1 MAVTSTPNLGS
12 GVLNVSS
19 IVSALMAVEQQPVTA
34 LETKIGKAS
43 SNISM
48 LGTFMAKASA
58 LQTALSAL
66 SSAASF
72 GSRSATSTNA
82 GLVTATATSSA
93 AVGDL
98 DISVSRSARAQQTLL
113 SHADFT
119 TAAALVGVGSVS
131 LVTSDNATGLT
142 VATSATDTLATLA
155 AKINI
160 KGQQTLLTNAA
171 FTSAGALVGGG
182 GLTLAITAG
191 ATIGTT
197 VIPTTAGTT
206 TLSSLA
212 ADINAGSYGVT
223 AAVKQ
228 QDDGTFGLQLTSTS
242 SGGTF
247 TAPTAI
253 GAYTPTA
260 ATTTAPVYGV
270 TASVVKTAGSS
281 FGLLLSGVST
291 GLSQS
296 FTAPAT
302 IGSYNPVTVNT
313 VAPTDAALT
322 LNGVDYTSAS
332 NNFSNV
338 LSGVSLQL
346 NQSVTTVVGTVP
358 TTTARLTVAAQSA
371 SATTAVQ
378 AVATAYND
386 MLVQYKSLTRSGAD
400 PATRGP
406 LNGDS
411 TLNTFM
417 YKVRVFFNAGAYDS
431 TGTNHVTWSASGVTF
446 QRDGTLA
453 VDSKALGTAL
463 SGTLGTI
470 LSNGLY
476 MGSTSST
483 SDLRA
488 FMSSSALS
496 TGLLGAD
503 NAGRKTSLAALNAQK
518 SKLTAKLATI
528 QATYTKRYAALD
540 AQLTTMQQTSTALAS
555 ALSGLVG
562 STSGQ

>member
-19 IVSALMAVEQQPVTA
+19 IVSALMAVERQPVTA

-48 LGTFMAKASA
+48 LGSFMAKASA

-66 SSAASF
+66 SSSVTF

-82 GLVTATATSSA
+82 GLVTATAKSSA

-119 TAAALVGVGSVS
+119 TAAALVGEGFVS
-131 LVTSDNATGLT
+131 LITSDNATGLT

-171 FTSAGALVGGG
+171 FTSANATVGDG
-182 GLTLAITAG
+182 GLTLAITTG
-191 ATIGTT
+191 EPIGTT
-197 VIPTTAGTT
+197 VIPTTGT

-212 ADINAGSYGVT
+212 ANINAGNYGVT

-253 GAYTPTA
+253 GEHTPTA

-270 TASVVKTAGSS
+270 TASVVKTDASKFS
-281 FGLLLSGVST
+281 LLLSGVST
-291 GLSQS
+291 GELQT
-296 FTAPAT
+296 FTEPVT
-302 IGSYNPVTVNT
+302 IGSHNVTVNT
-313 VAPTDAALT
+313 VIPTDAALT

-386 MLVQYKSLTRSGAD
+386 MLAQYQSLTRSGAD

-431 TGTNHVTWSASGVTF
+431 TGTNHATWSASGVTF

-503 NAGRKTSLAALNAQK
+503 NAGRKTSLAALNAQR

>member
-1 MAVTSTPNLGS
+1 MAVTSASNLGS

-19 IVSALMAVEQQPVTA
+19 IVSALMAVEQKPVTA
-34 LETKIGKAS
+34 LDTKIGKAS
-43 SNISM
+43 SSISM

-66 SSAASF
+66 SSSVTF
-72 GSRSATSTNA
+72 GSRSVTSTNA

-98 DISVSRSARAQQTLL
+98 DISVSRSARAQQTRL

-119 TAAALVGVGSVS
+119 TAAALVGEGSVS
-131 LVTSDNATGLT
+131 LITSNNATGLT
-142 VATSATDTLATLA
+142 VATSAADTLATLA

-171 FTSAGALVGGG
+171 FTSANATVGEG
-182 GLTLAITAG
+182 GLTLAITTG
-191 ATIGTT
+191 DPIGTT
-197 VIPTTAGTT
+197 VIPTTGT

-212 ADINAGSYGVT
+212 ANINAGNYGVT

-253 GAYTPTA
+253 GEHTPTA

-270 TASVVKTAGSS
+270 TASVVKTDASKFS
-281 FGLLLSGVST
+281 LLLSGVST
-291 GLSQS
+291 GELQT
-296 FTAPAT
+296 FTAPVT
-302 IGSYNPVTVNT
+302 IGSHNVTVNT

-332 NNFSNV
+332 NNFSNA

-386 MLVQYKSLTRSGAD
+386 MLAQYQSLTRSGAD

-417 YKVRVFFNAGAYDS
+417 YKVRVLFNAGAYDS

-503 NAGRKTSLAALNAQK
+503 NAGRKTSLAALNAQR

>member
-1 MAVTSTPNLGS
+1 MAVTSASNLGS

-19 IVSALMAVEQQPVTA
+19 IVSALMAVEQKPVTA
-34 LETKIGKAS
+34 LDTKIGKAS
-43 SNISM
+43 SSISM

-66 SSAASF
+66 SSSVTF
-72 GSRSATSTNA
+72 GSRSVTSTNA

-98 DISVSRSARAQQTLL
+98 DISVSRSARAQQTRL

-119 TAAALVGVGSVS
+119 TAAALVGEGSVS
-131 LVTSDNATGLT
+131 LITSNNATGLT
-142 VATSATDTLATLA
+142 VATSAADTLATLA

-171 FTSAGALVGGG
+171 FTSANATVGEG
-182 GLTLAITAG
+182 GLTLAITTG
-191 ATIGTT
+191 DPIGTT
-197 VIPTTAGTT
+197 VIPGT

-212 ADINAGSYGVT
+212 ANINAGNYGVT

-228 QDDGTFGLQLTSTS
+228 QDDGTFGLQLTSKS
-242 SGGTF
+242 SGGVF

-253 GAYTPTA
+253 GTYTPTA

-270 TASVVKTAGSS
+270 TASVVKTDASKFS
-281 FGLLLSGVST
+281 LLLSGVST
-291 GLSQS
+291 GELQT
-296 FTAPAT
+296 FTAPVT
-302 IGSYNPVTVNT
+302 IGSHNVTVNT

-332 NNFSNV
+332 NNFSNA

-346 NQSVTTVVGTVP
+346 NQSVTTVAGTVP

-386 MLVQYKSLTRSGAD
+386 MLAQYQSLTRSGAD

-417 YKVRVFFNAGAYDS
+417 YKVRVLFNAGAYDS

-503 NAGRKTSLAALNAQK
+503 NAGRKTSLAALNAQR